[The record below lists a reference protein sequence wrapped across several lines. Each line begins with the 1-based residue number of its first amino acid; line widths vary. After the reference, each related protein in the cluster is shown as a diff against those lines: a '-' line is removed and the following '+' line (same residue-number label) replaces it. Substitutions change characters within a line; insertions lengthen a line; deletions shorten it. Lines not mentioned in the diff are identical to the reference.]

1 MAAHRSISERRALV
15 ADWLESDLATAD
27 FADSRRVSPSS
38 LHRWR
43 RQLESGEDDPAPAG
57 FVELFA
63 ASPHPARPADA
74 PIQIRLANASI
85 LIWPGADRA
94 TLATVLAALRPAS

>member
-15 ADWLESDLATAD
+15 ADWLESDLTTAD
-27 FADSRRVSPSS
+27 FADSRGVSPSS

-43 RQLESGEDDPAPAG
+43 RQLESGGHVPAPAG

-63 ASPHPARPADA
+63 ASPEPAFPADA
-74 PIQIRLANASI
+74 PIEIRLVGASI
-85 LIWPGADRA
+85 LVRPGADRA